1 MTHLAM
7 PWRPVQ
13 YLGSKLRTLQHIV
26 DAMADLQTHGNVVW
40 EPFAGSTVVSQCL
53 AEAGYTVCAGDALY
67 ASATFATAVLGVG
80 RREEAIKLPALA
92 LRIVHEATELLEA
105 EVEVWAAWL
114 ARERKALE
122 SCDGRGLL
130 TFGCEL
136 PQRWRPSTVEDHGL
150 KAIFEAVD
158 SAANE
163 HKRSAR
169 GLAST
174 TYAGTYF
181 GLRQALELDAL
192 RAAIEKLLCAPSSSW
207 ARACMLTALAHAASL
222 AVFSPGK
229 HFAQPHR
236 IGRDKDLDFHAKRIL
251 ADRST
256 PVLIR
261 FLDASTRLE
270 EVARS
275 GDERHR
281 AEHALV
287 EHMSADRLMDWGVG
301 VVYADPPYTA
311 QQYSRFYH
319 VLEALVEC
327 VPAKLQEVRGSV
339 TRGLYPEGRYLSP
352 FCSKTKAAPA
362 LGALALTSAKAGAN
376 LLLSYSG
383 SVSASTGN
391 ARSIPLSAV
400 VSTVEEA
407 YGSGAVSVRR
417 LPLRYRQF
425 NHSSARVPNR
435 NDPEF
440 LVTARAGG
448 APC

>member
-1 MTHLAM
+1 MT
-7 PWRPVQ
+7 
-13 YLGSKLRTLQHIV
+13 LRL
-26 DAMADLQTHGNVVW
+26 
-40 EPFAGSTVVSQCL
+40 
-53 AEAGYTVCAGDALY
+53 
-67 ASATFATAVLGVG
+67 
-80 RREEAIKLPALA
+80 
-92 LRIVHEATELLEA
+92 
-105 EVEVWAAWL
+105 
-114 ARERKALE
+114 
-122 SCDGRGLL
+122 
-130 TFGCEL
+130 
-136 PQRWRPSTVEDHGL
+136 
-150 KAIFEAVD
+150 
-158 SAANE
+158 
-163 HKRSAR
+163 
-169 GLAST
+169 
-174 TYAGTYF
+174 
-181 GLRQALELDAL
+181 
-192 RAAIEKLLCAPSSSW
+192 
-207 ARACMLTALAHAASL
+207 L
-222 AVFSPGK
+222 AV
-229 HFAQPHR
+229 AAAT
-236 IGRDKDLDFHAKRIL
+236 GR
-251 ADRST
+251 
-256 PVLIR
+256 VGVV
-261 FLDASTRLE
+261 FL
-270 EVARS
+270 V
-275 GDERHR
+275 GN
-281 AEHALV
+281 
-287 EHMSADRLMDWGVG
+287 RLMDWGVG